1 MLLFVFSV
9 LFAISILLL
18 ALTAAFAALYL
29 VPWGIVTVLRVLLWL
44 LEAKVEP
51 VEVADN
57 TEVNAQVEGG
67 LTFTLTKDKDGTWA
81 LK

>member
-29 VPWGIVTVLRVLLWL
+29 VPWVIVTVLRVLLWL

-67 LTFTLTKDKDGTWA
+67 LTFALTKDKDGTWV
-81 LK
+81 LQ

>member
-29 VPWGIVTVLRVLLWL
+29 VPWVIVTVLRVLLWL

-51 VEVADN
+51 AEVADN

-67 LTFTLTKDKDGTWA
+67 LTFALTKDKDGTWV
-81 LK
+81 LQ

>member
-29 VPWGIVTVLRVLLWL
+29 VPWVIVTVLRVLLWL

-57 TEVNAQVEGG
+57 TEVNAQVEEG
-67 LTFTLTKDKDGTWA
+67 LTFALTKDKDGTWV
-81 LK
+81 LQ